1 MATRNPADLAPFGT
15 AGGGRF
21 PQPSGSRYGAL
32 VEPEAR
38 AGPILPVDGF
48 VRVDLIALPL
58 DVWQR
63 TQEHVDG
70 LLREFT
76 LIVQDAE
83 ARAATP
89 RRLLGLVQ
97 ELNAGYGKFSQSQRV
112 EMEAALGRGDS
123 SIDLSYQ
130 LPPAAAGAA
139 RALGDVLDEADD
151 YCRRG
156 DHLLTLATPPE
167 ELRFRQWLV
176 DEFVDQIGGAPPTP
190 WPDYPRSA

>member
-1 MATRNPADLAPFGT
+1 MADEL
-15 AGGGRF
+15 
-21 PQPSGSRYGAL
+21 
-32 VEPEAR
+32 
-38 AGPILPVDGF
+38 
-48 VRVDLIALPL
+48 VRVDLLQLPL

-70 LLREFT
+70 LLREFA

-89 RRLLGLVQ
+89 GRLLGLVQ
-97 ELNAGYGKFSQSQRV
+97 ELSAGYGHFSQSQRI
-112 EMEAALGRGDS
+112 EMEAALERGEM
-123 SIDLSYQ
+123 SIDLTYQ
-130 LPPAAAGAA
+130 LPAGAAGAA
-139 RALGDVLDEADD
+139 HALGDMLDEADD

-167 ELRFRQWLV
+167 ELRFRHWFI

-190 WPDYPRSA
+190 WPDYAKGA